1 MSAPSRFR
9 GDFGFRPLVDIYTPR
24 LEDMHPQATRFGLP
38 LQGIWAYGALRGEEG
53 NLYGLYRKLVGP
65 LTSGLGLMALRDG
78 VLRVDPASV
87 RAARGAITRRIDPDV
102 HVYEGQPMPGE
113 QPFALRVDDTTMGWS
128 EGDIMSIEATLGGP
142 GFQVYMPGRTESAFY
157 ASQLYRAEGTILGKP
172 VRGFTLFDQ
181 SYMPSGI
188 DWRESIIFEDLEHV
202 WGSFASEY
210 EDGSLEWG
218 HLAFGR
224 KNFAFAVIAND
235 DGPILVTTDVEGGVD
250 VEADDWASRILFRA
264 GGQEWEWI
272 ADPDGRLGDFSASRR
287 GYLAQTGWT
296 RRLGETRK
304 PRRWFAW
311 QETFPDRIRD
321 DRVPAATAGVPA

>member
-1 MSAPSRFR
+1 MSGPQRFR
-9 GDFGFRPLVDIYTPR
+9 GDFGFRPLVDTYTPR

-38 LQGIWAYGALRGEEG
+38 LQGIWAYGALRDEAG

-65 LTSGLGLMALRDG
+65 LTSGLGLMAVRDG
-78 VLRVDPASV
+78 QLRVDPASI
-87 RAARGAITRRIDPDV
+87 RAARGTITRQIDPDA
-102 HVYEGQPMPGE
+102 HHYDGQPMPGE
-113 QPFALRVDDTTMGWS
+113 EPFALRVDDTTMQWS
-128 EGDIMSIEATLGGP
+128 EGNIMSLEAALGGP

-188 DWRESIIFEDLEHV
+188 DWRESVIFSDLEHV
-202 WGSFASEY
+202 WGSFATEY

-224 KNFAFAVIAND
+224 SNFAFAVVAND
-235 DGPILVTTDVEGGVD
+235 REPLLVTTDVTGGVD
-250 VEADDWASRILFRA
+250 VETDDWAARILFHA
-264 GGQEWEWI
+264 GDQEWEWI

-296 RRLGETRK
+296 RRVGETRT

-311 QETFPDRIRD
+311 QETFPDRIRG
-321 DRVPAATAGVPA
+321 DRIPAATTGIAV